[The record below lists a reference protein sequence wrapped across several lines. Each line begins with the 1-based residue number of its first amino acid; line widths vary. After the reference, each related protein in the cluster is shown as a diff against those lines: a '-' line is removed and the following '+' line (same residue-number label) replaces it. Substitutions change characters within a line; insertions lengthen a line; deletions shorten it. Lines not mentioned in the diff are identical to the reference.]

1 MCSYIYQCYKANNEM
16 NENSK
21 ENSIYYIVIGD
32 IYKKYNETINHNK
45 IICYIN
51 SDDIEYY
58 NVNSNDNTLY
68 KKNNNNKNK
77 TESFYDSVYITE
89 IHNDLHNKSWIY
101 KKIDTT
107 NTTKNIIKQGLLNYP
122 TEETLQN
129 KIIFQQNNIY
139 ELYKMYKNNNT
150 ITEYGEKYIN
160 SYIQEIKHKI
170 NIIHITT
177 TLLENL

>member
-1 MCSYIYQCYKANNEM
+1 M

-32 IYKKYNETINHNK
+32 IYKKYNKTINHNK

-68 KKNNNNKNK
+68 EKNNNNKNK

-89 IHNDLHNKSWIY
+89 IHN
-101 KKIDTT
+101 
-107 NTTKNIIKQGLLNYP
+107 NT
-122 TEETLQN
+122 
-129 KIIFQQNNIY
+129 
-139 ELYKMYKNNNT
+139 
-150 ITEYGEKYIN
+150 
-160 SYIQEIKHKI
+160 
-170 NIIHITT
+170 
-177 TLLENL
+177 

>member
-68 KKNNNNKNK
+68 K
-77 TESFYDSVYITE
+77 E
-89 IHNDLHNKSWIY
+89 KSKDTLVFGEHIDWI
-101 KKIDTT
+101 
-107 NTTKNIIKQGLLNYP
+107 
-122 TEETLQN
+122 
-129 KIIFQQNNIY
+129 
-139 ELYKMYKNNNT
+139 
-150 ITEYGEKYIN
+150 
-160 SYIQEIKHKI
+160 
-170 NIIHITT
+170 
-177 TLLENL
+177 